1 MDIPVLADVISARQR
16 VAPYIHRTPVLTST
30 LVDKIAG
37 CKLFLKCENFQ
48 KSGAFKYRGATN
60 AILTLGEEARQRGV
74 ITHSSGNH
82 AGALSRAA
90 VSRGVRAMI
99 VMPHNAPAI
108 KRRAVEDYGAE
119 ITFCEPTL
127 ASREETAAELVA
139 TTGGTLVHAYDNF
152 FVIAGQGT
160 AAIEL
165 MEDVDNLDIL
175 VAPVG
180 GGGLLSGTI
189 TAVRGLKPGIT
200 VIGAEPAGADDAR
213 RSFLLD
219 DLIPSVNPD
228 TIADGLRTS
237 LSERTFSIIKG
248 GADDIVTVSEE
259 MIKDSMLL
267 VWERM
272 KIVIEASSATAIAA
286 VREHPSLFSG
296 KRTGVIITGGN
307 VDLKSLPF

>member
-1 MDIPVLADVISARQR
+1 MADVISARQR